1 MNRFS
6 KIVSNF
12 KRKKI
17 LVIGDVILDQYI
29 QGSVDRIS
37 PEAPVPVV
45 LQDGEPRFTPGGAAN
60 VANNLIALGAKVALV
75 GKVGRD
81 QEEKILAMEL
91 RKRGIN
97 TAGLFSSPRSMTSLK
112 TRIIAQHQQVV
123 RVDREEGTCLDENV
137 SRSILRFIE
146 KNIKNF
152 DGIVLSDYGKG
163 VITKELVR
171 RACLLARQQKKVIT
185 VDPKVEHFNYYTN
198 FTSIT
203 PNRKETENA
212 IRNIIITHEKGRCLK
227 IKNDKLR
234 TLDDVRIAGEEI
246 LTYLNLESLLVTLG
260 EHGMYLFEKGKKPF
274 LIPTKA
280 KEVFDVTGAGD
291 TVISVFTLSLVAGAS
306 KRDAAML
313 SNYAA
318 GMVVAKSGAAAITP
332 QEVLQAIREDK

>member
-1 MNRFS
+1 MHHFS
-6 KIVSNF
+6 KIISNF

-17 LVIGDVILDQYI
+17 LVVGDVILDQYI
-29 QGSVDRIS
+29 RGSVDRIS

-45 LQDGEPRFTPGGAAN
+45 LQDGESTFTPGGAAN
-60 VANNLIALGAKVALV
+60 VANNLRALGASVTLV

-81 QEEKILAMEL
+81 REEKILNDEL

-97 TAGLFSSPRSMTSLK
+97 TSGLFSSSKSVTSLK
-112 TRIIAQHQQVV
+112 TRIIAQRQQVV
-123 RVDREEGTCLDENV
+123 RVDREDNACLTEDM
-137 SRSILRFIE
+137 SQKILGFIE
-146 KNIKNF
+146 KNIKNY
-152 DGIVLSDYGKG
+152 DGIILSDYGKG

-171 RACLLARQQKKVIT
+171 RSCLLARQQKKVIT

-227 IKNDKLR
+227 IKNDKLK
-234 TLDDVRIAGEEI
+234 TLDDVRVAGEEI
-246 LTYLNLESLLVTLG
+246 LTYLNLESLLITLG

-291 TVISVFTLSLVAGAS
+291 TVISVFTLSLAAGAT
-306 KRDAAML
+306 KRDAAVL
-313 SNYAA
+313 ANYAA
-318 GMVVAKSGAAAITP
+318 GVAVAKIGAVAVVP
-332 QEVLQAIREDK
+332 QEILEAIKED